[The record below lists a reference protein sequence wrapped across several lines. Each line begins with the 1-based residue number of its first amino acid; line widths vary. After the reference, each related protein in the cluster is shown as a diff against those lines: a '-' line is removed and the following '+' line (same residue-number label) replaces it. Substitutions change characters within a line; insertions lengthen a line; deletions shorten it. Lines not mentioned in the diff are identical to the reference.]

1 MLEADAKLIILY
13 LFFVRKMTGDVFA
26 AWNDCSSAEMEK
38 IIVQVQTSRIVTR
51 ISLYGVHRIIFLI
64 TEWDSLA
71 KRWGMAE

>member
-38 IIVQVQTSRIVTR
+38 IIVQVQTSRI
-51 ISLYGVHRIIFLI
+51 SLYGVHRIIFLI